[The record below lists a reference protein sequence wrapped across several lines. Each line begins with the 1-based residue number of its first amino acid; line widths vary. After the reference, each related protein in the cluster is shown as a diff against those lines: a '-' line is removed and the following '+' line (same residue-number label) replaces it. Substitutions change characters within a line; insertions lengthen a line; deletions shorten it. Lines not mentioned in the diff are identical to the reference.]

1 MRADLDDIGFEE
13 FVISG
18 KGPGRGPILTAG
30 IGATSDMREDPVQKE

>member
-18 KGPGRGPILTAG
+18 KGPGRGPIF
-30 IGATSDMREDPVQKE
+30 